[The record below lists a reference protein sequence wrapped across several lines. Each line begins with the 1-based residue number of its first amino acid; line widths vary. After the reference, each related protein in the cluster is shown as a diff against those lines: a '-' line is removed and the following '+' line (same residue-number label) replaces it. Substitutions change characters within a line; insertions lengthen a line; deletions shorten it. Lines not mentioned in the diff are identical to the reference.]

1 MKENEDEQFNN
12 ATAANIL
19 NNLIKDGI
27 AVQDEEGNVTI
38 PTASKAKKYWLALVL
53 FLNFN

>member
-27 AVQDEEGNVTI
+27 AVQDEQGNVTI
-38 PTASKAKKYWLALVL
+38 PTASKVKKY
-53 FLNFN
+53 